1 MKKSIRK
8 FALTAFAAILAPL
21 GVFAVGDTGDV
32 VSIQAVPLNGNWETP
47 KEVGETFYILV
58 RFLNEDWAESLNP
71 TDPKTHEWVIE
82 RNAESI
88 LAGDWT
94 EGVYQPALRLAIGAK
109 KVNAVLA
116 LTGPG
121 GEPNGLN
128 PNSSFYTDFYFSY
141 TVKEGELGQ
150 PVRFV
155 NGEDKIVDSPE
166 GVGAMGLGLMN
177 VKTQL
182 RKQGYYNLTNDKGSL
197 ANFTFTVNKE
207 PHTKGSGYPGPDSE
221 ERTNYEMV
229 YAGQSAGQTVGISV
243 KTVDFGP
250 AEDEAKKQD
259 AWRLIEQNGGA
270 QGIEPQIK
278 GLGPTTV
285 YVWSDNEAAVVPVGE
300 VEPTGDGRTVVKVQ
314 LNADGSPT
322 TFELKGTADA
332 AVGDEAWICLCSQP
346 TPAKRW
352 LNGEEIAGS
361 YLSNRVVIVKSVARL
376 SITDETGGQSMKTEA
391 TTNGLEYL
399 AMKLTLNKPFESGF
413 TVNLNPEVVG
423 HPEIDALS
431 NKYVV
436 VLGEKDV
443 DPTVATGS
451 ITNLTLTAGQ
461 TTAYF
466 YVYPLGSCAELS
478 SSSGGLRFTPTI
490 DKDLYPEAWEFFKDG
505 QPIVSTV
512 RVTDQKPTAAVSAE
526 NEAFEG
532 DPVEVEVE
540 VQDNWRDLT
549 SLNTN
554 GYTVVIRLDS
564 EEVLRTNC
572 TFSAEESKSFTFE
585 APKTKNAKDEEK
597 TMTVRVWDGTHG
609 TGNNAA
615 YTWTAPFTLRAQPT
629 YRAFARICYPGTST
643 AIDPNHIFC
652 EGDSVQV
659 SFAVE
664 DANGKPIGA
673 PRDMYAMLVPLDS
686 TSSNL
691 VDATVLEKKFYFA
704 QDATNSQQSVVINLL
719 DGDAL
724 ATVRKT
730 TETVANLRL
739 DLFDKSD
746 EKPIPDAVVKRV
758 TIPQLTVTN
767 AAPTVVSV
775 RKGADYNDPEGK
787 LELVDGEWTYKSRV
801 PSGVPVAFSLRID
814 DLGLIDATSATTRV
828 RWEWTDGPEG
838 DKWND
843 SQTVKADTN
852 GIASAAI
859 TFSEPEVDQLVSIY
873 LQDRDQKAVSSNPN
887 DFGDVPAFTFRLKV
901 SKMPNAYIS
910 FIGGNENGDF
920 YEQTE
925 YSKTRSNPAFNV
937 KLSEFPNGSN
947 TYTDPET
954 GEKDTPIS
962 NLNKLIVRLTLGEFD
977 DTGRLVLT
985 TNHYYFG
992 NVTDI
997 NKGMPVYFD
1006 RIEQNGGALPSMTI
1020 VHTEV
1025 MNGNEAE
1032 GYPKSRNKEGIPWCD
1047 YFAASD
1053 TPIYIWNQ
1061 NPSTFSVGKGA
1072 GTSFNFKPT
1081 GTNTW
1086 TAGELITLKWT
1097 AGDIARDVTNGMF
1110 TITAEAE
1117 SGDTLHFF
1125 TVTNGHPIT
1134 VKQTPLN
1141 ATTTGEFSFSVPSE
1155 STAVTVR
1162 ADDGEGGF
1170 AEQTFWI
1177 RIVPTKKIAINPFG
1191 PAKTTQTKYRTAPGL
1206 GRGHVYVDESGS
1218 YIVRQFEQT
1227 WSFNES
1233 KKQAVLF
1240 GAGYPA
1246 SVAPAYDDGKMG
1258 LPNYTGAAISATG
1271 DKWTSGAYYNYGES
1285 EYDNFFYIWAQIGGE
1300 DGASGVTYFN
1310 AQPTSL
1316 PSEVAKHTFTLDNEK
1331 EKDSETSYGTVE
1343 AEAIFAKELYPSDNM
1358 GDINADG
1365 IPDLYMLFSWQNG
1378 MLGGVFGADGSLTGN
1393 DLAKTSGLNPDE
1405 DVIPAMDTSKY
1416 GTIMP
1421 DLAETW
1427 VTFGAPF
1434 DALTEIRGYHWGLND
1449 APRQTGVPN
1458 AKPDRVYGVTNEVEE
1473 IVWDEEKCTISYLE
1487 HLAWKD
1493 SGLPVDK
1500 WSPERPTDPT
1510 IADTDDDGMPDGYE
1524 YFFWYRAHVGYID
1537 TDGTHR
1543 YLVGRRWNP
1552 TDPQHPDLILPSE
1565 IEQIMDPLDPG
1576 DKATIQYRDTDNDGI
1591 PDLIEFERGTNP
1603 FDYDTD
1609 GDGLPDGYE
1618 ISVSETDPLDP
1629 TFGDALLNP
1638 DGDQMAFVLQEKW
1651 HLVGILNK
1659 KGGVDYYVAPELSA
1673 DGGPAGF
1680 STVDSGVTN
1689 SYTLV
1694 SAIGEGGETV
1704 KYVTT
1709 APAQVYTNAEGVA
1722 CLVGGLPAGRT
1733 WLLSKVGGKDVRGRA
1748 TSLVKGAALAADPE
1762 DIELNVLTVT
1772 NTPAIYY
1779 KAWFYEQ
1786 EKIKGKLVDVF
1797 IRGAECGAKA
1807 DLDPL
1812 SAEGLEVVDIRDDAY
1827 VALVHFYAYQET
1839 GFDPRVAWKDPGAAI
1854 SEEGTTRRYTHRDE
1868 LYLLTFLYH
1877 ANLLTDGELTPTIQR
1892 PWTWI
1897 WEMYATDPNSCDTDS
1912 DGAPDGWELYVFGG
1926 PKTYD
1931 EKSGKLV
1938 IGYDWTYPRLMPG
1951 CAFSPIFPYNGEP
1964 NGENFKS
1971 DGDGL
1976 SEIQEFSAVESVAE
1990 YEGKP
1995 GAEAITL
2002 DDPEWTNKKWP
2013 TDPWNAD
2020 TDNDGL
2026 SDSEEQKAFTHNGG
2040 LNPLSWDT
2048 DMDGLPDPWELEF
2061 AGTATLG
2068 GGGTNDV
2075 AAAGGST
2082 TNAPA
2087 AGWTWNEDG
2096 MDGTVN
2102 DAMKDYDHDGLR
2114 NWQEY
2119 MVGAM
2124 RCWRYDD
2131 ITAPWTVN
2139 VGDIPEDGEGW
2150 YNVLI
2155 NPESPNFNPGLSDF
2169 ILDPGLYFSC
2179 ATNAYEQGGVLG
2191 KFYMLK
2197 DGYYHDLKIE
2207 AQTREDKMN
2216 RWVRNLADPIL
2227 ALEMEGAYPTA
2238 YICCDPRLYDTDDDG
2253 MDDFYE
2259 LFHGLNPLLGPEV
2272 DIVAQAWGYPEAPL
2286 CAVFN
2291 NWYEAMPMV
2300 PTRPDKEWLAK
2311 GPNDRDFFQL
2321 PWLAGLPDADP
2332 DGDNIRNQQEALFSN
2347 VQAAS
2352 TYLHIDPTPLW
2363 MTDGQYEDSLTYRYY
2378 HISTPIWG
2386 IVPKIWMP
2394 GKPYFEYN
2402 GTRYYWNDFP
2412 WIEYDEKTGICTMD
2426 YSINN
2431 WKVMDYMFSFEENEG
2446 YDSDHDYLG
2455 DFEEGQ
2461 GKTKSASDP
2470 QVSDSP
2476 LRRQAMWFG
2485 GEADKGFLET
2495 ALEVAELPPEDAGAE
2510 EGQKFLYYTV
2520 ECWAKPDESTYA
2532 KAGLQTLVERAIV
2545 SGPGNAGD
2553 ETWLRKNFV
2562 LGIRDGRWYTRFD
2575 STGTDANQPV
2585 EIAGGPAATT
2595 NWTHVA
2601 ATYDGTALRLYVNG
2615 VCTPATTEY
2624 TSIQPEHGVNAI
2636 TVNDLSEY
2644 GGKVT
2649 VEFAGDRGLGVPQI
2663 AMLVG
2668 ASAISEL
2675 GVTFDYQWQTRSI
2688 MLFGA
2693 PRGINTLEQT
2703 TMVDYGNFF
2712 RGYIDEVRVW
2722 DGARKGADI
2731 LADYEQRVR
2740 YDSAMALENREKV
2753 FKSWAKGGSRLD
2765 HAVEQLPPQLMYHWS
2780 FDHIAGAAD
2789 RADVMRVPAGFD
2801 TSWNVV
2807 DSMAIWSRPLDW
2819 SSFWLDEGV
2828 NGSLWNGQ
2836 VFSDHAW
2843 QPWVTDTISHLP
2855 RFDGTVLDSVYWS
2868 EDFTGARPVGGLGYT
2883 KLQFPRKAEVPSRWT
2898 QMLYANEGEAWAE
2911 DVRWEI
2917 IQATGDEELMQK
2929 YMFARRYLPTVGG
2942 DLMIFGSAYAKRIS
2956 AAEGGMWD
2964 DQGPADAW
2972 AQTGSD
2978 ADHNGLPDW
2987 WEEYARENYGVD
2999 PFAPIDWT
3007 TTVNYEG
3014 RPMPAWEAYL
3024 RDLSRGLT
3032 VVNGAPKVR
3041 GEYADIRDID
3051 MDGMPDWWED
3061 LYHVDSQSTADT
3073 IADSDGDGLSN
3084 FAEYIISEKFG
3095 FARLNPRDPKTDGV
3109 CVDYFLRKGD
3119 LYLGEIFT
3127 DHDQVNDVWEN
3138 KYAGFADFYAYDPSR
3153 DDDGDGWSN
3162 WAEQKAGTDPR
3173 LVKET
3178 GIDDYTLAGFPVPCI
3193 RARIVNNGL
3202 TVETAPVVIKAWSE
3216 RRDPGMTGD
3225 PDATWTIAGSANDG
3239 QQQAPGANDDGATGA
3254 AEMGESSKYLGIKPE
3269 GARTLTLGPGAI
3281 ERNSVKIFYKDLSF
3295 CKAQIVGD
3303 MIIPTEIGSELEAE
3317 WYYLVHDREGKL
3329 YTTGGIFADEQEV
3342 GTVDYDTGAVT
3353 IDFGNDALCGIMLGD
3368 PGTTDADG
3376 NPTYD
3381 LLNLDQSYVLVTWNS
3396 SARSG
3401 SLNRTLYLSDA
3412 DDPGD
3417 ISGRFDHVREGLNTF
3432 IAFVDRDG
3440 DGAYT
3445 AGEPYGFVRG
3455 VDVGWSGAEFEIE
3468 LTETSSVFARVN
3480 VFGGGN
3486 GGGNGG
3492 GAVSDRLTLWG
3503 TSCGDTA
3510 GASLPTASND
3520 TWAASANAYE
3530 HVRIVPYMVAG
3541 VYGDGEGSNSF
3552 VYAVNYV
3559 ENRVVAEFDVRKDTK
3574 PYITEADFI
3583 RDGAFDIDWD
3593 GFYTSAFANNSRLTS
3608 AVGEVTAVKYR
3619 IVFGNEGPVG
3629 AEGNLDT
3636 SSSGTRSFPILI
3648 ERRFERTA
3656 NRTKPTNLSVDG
3668 VVCGAQPFFGWR
3680 LDEPTDVQ
3688 VYVNPN
3694 TGVTSYVEPAARYG
3708 CSYTAFEIQV
3718 ADRDGNV
3725 IYDSGV
3731 VRAPVRD
3738 ADGFFRWTP
3747 TDLYAG
3753 DQTALGKI
3761 FSAAGNWKWR
3771 IAMYNAKF
3779 KPNVREAM
3787 NGWSAWQEFSTS
3799 VGTGN
3804 TLGDFAH
3811 ETIDVSV
3818 KYTGPV
3824 KVLDGCEDLS
3834 TTEGTVRVQA
3844 FVSPDFSAEPVAQG
3858 FISDRAALTN
3868 VADAAAN
3875 GRLIGL
3881 LPGDYCLRAYVD
3893 TNGNLKKDDWES
3905 WGAAAESVKVG
3916 PGIKVPVIS
3925 FFIEDAD
3932 TDQDWIPDAW
3942 EMQVN
3947 NRLDVDNV
3955 TVLPDG
3961 QIKFKLI
3968 YPETTKTGVTGA
3980 AAPVTFF
3987 QNLSAAR
3994 FLLTSEADGGGDAV
4008 TEILAA
4014 TQPKAVPGTVAITEL
4029 ALDTGNGEAV
4039 LTVTGETEKSEA
4051 AEFLDA
4057 IYVFPDQPLALNVY
4071 RKNALVEKDWT
4082 LVKENIPVIIGSGTE
4097 AEVRVSLGD
4106 DLDMTQGFYMV
4117 EIKQ

>member
-1 MKKSIRK
+1 MKRNAFTSFILS
-8 FALTAFAAILAPL
+8 ALCAAALPVAAL
-21 GVFAVGDTGDV
+21 AVGDTGDI
-32 VSIQAVPLNGNWETP
+32 VSIQAVP
-47 KEVGETFYILV
+47 VGEYGSSGNVSAPKNVGEHIYV
-58 RFLNEDWAESLNP
+58 RVRLLNENWFDALRGIDHPW
-71 TDPKTHEWVIE
+71 TME
-82 RNAESI
+82 RNGEELPA
-88 LAGDWT
+88 DWKDV
-94 EGVYQPALRLAIGAK
+94 VYWPALRIAIGAK
-109 KVNAVLA
+109 KVNAQFSP
-116 LTGPG
+116 TGPD
-121 GEPNGLN
+121 GEMSGLN
-128 PNSSFYTDFYFSY
+128 PENSFYTDLYFTY
-141 TVKEGELGQ
+141 TVKEGELGLPIRLVNAKDQ
-150 PVRFV
+150 IIDDPTGRNAGSFYFV
-155 NGEDKIVDSPE
+155 NV
-166 GVGAMGLGLMN
+166 N
-177 VKTQL
+177 TQG
-182 RKQGYYNLTNDKGSL
+182 RTGGYWDLANDLEAGHL
-197 ANFTFTVNKE
+197 ANFKYSGPLSGLDPSPLDDRTSYPSDDVKE
-207 PHTKGSGYPGPDSE
+207 RQQADIIYPGI
-221 ERTNYEMV
+221 Y
-229 YAGQSAGQTVGISV
+229 V
-243 KTVDFGP
+243 KTIGFESTFQEGDVWRFVYTGLDDNYGKAP
-250 AEDEAKKQD
+250 AVS
-259 AWRLIEQNGGA
+259 GV
-270 QGIEPQIK
+270 
-278 GLGPTTV
+278 GPTTV
-285 YVWSDNEAAVVPVGE
+285 YVWSDDESVVVPVGE
-300 VEPTGDGRTVVKVQ
+300 VDPTVTDRTVIKVT
-314 LNADGSPT
+314 LGASGEDVP
-322 TFELKGTADA
+322 FKLKGGDTA
-332 AVGDEAWICLCSQP
+332 AVGAKAHICLCSQN
-346 TPAKRW
+346 TPAKNATGDI
-352 LNGEEIAGS
+352 LSGS
-361 YLSNRVVIVKSVARL
+361 FVSNTVQIVAAPEPYMA
-376 SITDETGGQSMKTEA
+376 ITDADGNESFEVKATVASSSADGGKRMR
-391 TTNGLEYL
+391 
-399 AMKLTLNKPFESGF
+399 LTFSTKFDTPV
-413 TVNLNPEVVG
+413 TVKLNPETVLNPG
-423 HPEIDALS
+423 LDAFAK
-431 NKYVV
+431 KYVV
-436 VLGEKDV
+436 LLANEG
-443 DPTVATGS
+443 DPTAAPAS
-451 ITNLTLTAGQ
+451 IDEITMPKNQKEIYFTLYA
-461 TTAYF
+461 
-466 YVYPLGSCAELS
+466 LGSCAELS
-478 SSSGGLRFTPTI
+478 AGGIRFTPSV
-490 DKDLYPEAWEFFKDG
+490 KEGQPEAIEDFSRGMHRSALAK
-505 QPIVSTV
+505 I
-512 RVTDQKPTAAVSAE
+512 TDQKPEIEGRVTAPASAYQGAEFDVDVAVE
-526 NEAFEG
+526 
-532 DPVEVEVE
+532 
-540 VQDNWRDLT
+540 DNWRDLT
-549 SLNTN
+549 TLNTN
-554 GYTVVIRLDS
+554 GYKVTVLLDNAELFS
-564 EEVLRTNC
+564 TNGC
-572 TFSAEESKSFTFE
+572 AFAEDDVQSFT
-585 APKTKNAKDEEK
+585 
-597 TMTVRVWDGTHG
+597 VRIPDDAVPGEDHKLFVKVWDGTN
-609 TGNNAA
+609 TKKNDCAIYERDFTVVKKLDYDAA
-615 YTWTAPFTLRAQPT
+615 PQFFVSGDTDA
-629 YRAFARICYPGTST
+629 
-643 AIDPNHIFC
+643 DPDTRTVFC
-652 EGDSVQV
+652 EGD
-659 SFAVE
+659 
-664 DANGKPIGA
+664 A
-673 PRDMYAMLVPLDS
+673 PYLRFTLTQSSPEALYAMLLPKDEM
-686 TSSNL
+686 SSNL
-691 VDATVLEKKFYFA
+691 VETAALEKKFA
-704 QDATNSQQSVVINLL
+704 INGVLSEGVSL
-719 DGDAL
+719 KLVDGDAL
-724 ATVRKT
+724 SVPKT
-730 TETVANLRL
+730 IGSYSLRL
-739 DLFDKSD
+739 FKAADDT
-746 EKPIPDAVVKRV
+746 PV
-758 TIPQLTVTN
+758 TTYNTDHWLTLTVTN

-814 DLGLIDATSATTRV
+814 DLGFIDVTSATTRV
-828 RWEWTDGPEG
+828 RLEWTDGPEG

-843 SQTVKADTN
+843 SQIVKADTN

-873 LQDRDQKAVSSNPN
+873 LQDRDQKTVSSNPN

-925 YSKTRSNPAFNV
+925 YSKSRSNPAFNV

-947 TYTDPET
+947 TYTDPVT
-954 GEKDTPIS
+954 GKKDTPIS
-962 NLNKLIVRLTLGEFD
+962 NNNKLIVRLTLGEFD

-1025 MNGNEAE
+1025 MNGNVAE
-1032 GYPKSRNKEGIPWCD
+1032 GYPESRNKEGIPWCD

-1097 AGDIARDVTNGMF
+1097 AGDIVRDVTNGMF

-1141 ATTTGEFSFSVPSE
+1141 ATTTGEFSFLVPSE

-1246 SVAPAYDDGKMG
+1246 SEKPAYDNGEMGK
-1258 LPNYTGAAISATG
+1258 PNYTGAAISATG

-1310 AQPTSL
+1310 AQPTSQ
-1316 PSEVAKHTFTLDNEK
+1316 PGEVAKHTFTLDNEK

-1378 MLGGVFGADGSLTGN
+1378 MLGGVFGDDGSITGN

-1427 VTFGAPF
+1427 VTFGTPF

-1449 APRQTGVPN
+1449 APQQTGVPN
-1458 AKPDRVYGVTNEVEE
+1458 AKPNRVYGVTNEVDE

-1576 DKATIQYRDTDNDGI
+1576 DKATINYRDTDNDGI
-1591 PDLIEFERGTNP
+1591 PDLIEFELGTNP

-1618 ISVSETDPLDP
+1618 VYVSETDPLDP

-1709 APAQVYTNAEGVA
+1709 APAQVYTNADGVA

-1812 SAEGLEVVDIRDDAY
+1812 AAEGLEVVDIRDDAY
-1827 VALVHFYAYQET
+1827 VALIHFYAYQET

-1877 ANLLTDGELTPTIQR
+1877 ANLMTDGELTPTIQR

-1897 WEMYATDPNSCDTDS
+1897 WEMYATNPLSCDTDS

-2082 TNAPA
+2082 NATANATNATA
-2087 AGWTWNEDG
+2087 AGWTWNADG

-2131 ITAPWTVN
+2131 ITSPWTVN

-2179 ATNAYEQGGVLG
+2179 ATNAYEQGGVFG

-2207 AQTREDKMN
+2207 AQTRADKMN
-2216 RWVRNLADPIL
+2216 RWVRNLSDPIL

-2259 LFHGLNPLLGPEV
+2259 LFHGLNPLLGPVV

-2402 GTRYYWNDFP
+2402 GKRYYWNDFP

-2585 EIAGGPAATT
+2585 EIAGGPEATT

-2649 VEFAGDRGLGVPQI
+2649 VDFAGDRGLGVPQI

-2693 PRGINTLEQT
+2693 PRGINTMEQT

-2780 FDHIAGAAD
+2780 FDHVAGAVD

-2807 DSMAIWSRPLDW
+2807 DSMAIWSRPVDW
-2819 SSFWLDEGV
+2819 TSFWLDEGV

-2898 QMLYANEGEAWAE
+2898 QMLYAAAGEAWAE

-2917 IQATGDEELMQK
+2917 IQETGDEELMQK

-3225 PDATWTIAGSANDG
+3225 PDATWTIAGSANDD
-3239 QQQAPGANDDGATGA
+3239 QQQAPGANDGGATGA

-3417 ISGRFDHVREGLNTF
+3417 ISGRFDHVREGLNSF

-3480 VFGGGN
+3480 VFGGGNGGN

-3552 VYAVNYV
+3552 VYAMNYV

-3636 SSSGTRSFPILI
+3636 SSQGVRSFPILI

-3668 VVCGAQPFFGWR
+3668 VVCGAQPLFGWR

-3761 FSAAGNWKWR
+3761 FSAAGNWQWR
-3771 IAMYNAKF
+3771 VAMYNAKF

-3844 FVSPDFSAEPVAQG
+3844 FVSPDFSGEPVAQG
-3858 FISDRAALTN
+3858 LISDRAALTD

-3893 TNGNLKKDDWES
+3893 TNGNLRKDDWES
-3905 WGAAAESVKVG
+3905 WGAAAEPVKVG

-3947 NRLDVDNV
+3947 KRLDVDNV

-3968 YPETTKTGVTGA
+3968 YPETTKTGVMGA

-4029 ALDTGNGEAV
+4029 ALDAGNGEAV